1 MILPECQQLPVRT
14 CSKDA
19 PDRPPMRGGRCTG
32 YFFPR
37 ESPGRTLAGGL
48 ASSREQVASASSP
61 HLFSRS
67 DDSAFY
73 FLHFRAVAA
82 AVAMA
87 RAASCGTQRARPVPV
102 KPTCVTCQ
110 SDGTDLSPANLSRC
124 SSSCA
129 ISHYAAIVHAA
140 SAYSESCH
148 PASRTPTQRHCSKLE
163 RRTLWRRNCG
173 TW

>member
-1 MILPECQQLPVRT
+1 MSLPACRRRLECTFR
-14 CSKDA
+14 S
-19 PDRPPMRGGRCTG
+19 
-32 YFFPR
+32 
-37 ESPGRTLAGGL
+37 
-48 ASSREQVASASSP
+48 ASSRVHVAATSCLGSRLDARWQEVWPRLENKSASSP